1 MPDLNL
7 REPEFLRSL
16 ERLSLVSRRAYA
28 GLLKGE
34 KKSTRRGTSIEFA
47 DYRDYVPG
55 DDLRYLDWNAYGR
68 LDKLL
73 LKLFV
78 EEEDLRV
85 YLLVDRSTSMAFGEP
100 PKFDYARRLAAALA
114 YIALAGLD
122 RVTLASFGGELDP
135 GLRPLRGKGNVLR
148 IFDALEQM
156 QADGGTEFGRSLAR
170 FAAEHRTPGLCI
182 VVSDFLTASG
192 YELGLTSL
200 LARKFD
206 IVALQVL
213 APEELNPAVVGD
225 LRVRDS
231 ETGESREITVSD
243 SLLRRYRS
251 QAAEYCDQLRHFCL
265 GRGMHYLQALTTQPV
280 TDVVADSL
288 RRLGLVR

>member
-78 EEEDLRV
+78 EEEE
-85 YLLVDRSTSMAFGEP
+85 S
-100 PKFDYARRLAAALA
+100 
-114 YIALAGLD
+114 AGLPAG
-122 RVTLASFGGELDP
+122 RPQHLDGFRRTTEVRLRSATRRGV
-135 GLRPLRGKGNVLR
+135 GLHR
-148 IFDALEQM
+148 A
-156 QADGGTEFGRSLAR
+156 GGT
-170 FAAEHRTPGLCI
+170 
-182 VVSDFLTASG
+182 
-192 YELGLTSL
+192 
-200 LARKFD
+200 
-206 IVALQVL
+206 
-213 APEELNPAVVGD
+213 
-225 LRVRDS
+225 
-231 ETGESREITVSD
+231 
-243 SLLRRYRS
+243 
-251 QAAEYCDQLRHFCL
+251 
-265 GRGMHYLQALTTQPV
+265 
-280 TDVVADSL
+280 
-288 RRLGLVR
+288 